1 MLEIHLYLLLQLDMT
16 ANSRLQFL
24 RLHLQRCV
32 TVDTDE
38 VLRDK
43 TNEILDQ
50 VVSEDGLGSSHL
62 RIFVHLR
69 KFSEIVL
76 WREHGLE
83 SVEYAVL
90 CLLANL
96 VAGVFGRGEQCLE
109 LFYHYKGGRLCV

>member
-1 MLEIHLYLLLQLDMT
+1 M
-16 ANSRLQFL
+16 
-24 RLHLQRCV
+24 
-32 TVDTDE
+32 DTDE

-76 WREHGLE
+76 RREHGLE
-83 SVEYAVL
+83 GVEYAVL
-90 CLLANL
+90 GLLANL

-109 LFYHYKGGRLCV
+109 LFDHYKRGQLCVKSMKKNTKQVDHSSLQVHLALTATTAGRTGTA